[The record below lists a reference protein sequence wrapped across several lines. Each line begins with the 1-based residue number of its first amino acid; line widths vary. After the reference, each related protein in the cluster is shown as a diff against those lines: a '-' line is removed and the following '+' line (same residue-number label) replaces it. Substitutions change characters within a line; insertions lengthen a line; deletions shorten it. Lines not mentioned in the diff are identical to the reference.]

1 MYCQTLWFVS
11 VAINPYNAYNLIIF
25 YLVISII
32 YAYFANIM
40 KSAATPTYKTIIAID
55 PDVDRNGV
63 ACLDVASRSLDI
75 KALPFPETLDYLHTY
90 ASLYSDFYVII
101 EAGWLNKSNWH
112 LMRYDSKAKAAAKGN
127 AVGRNHEVGRK
138 LAEMCEHWHIPYQ
151 LVKPLK
157 KIWQGEDGKITAKE
171 LGRLLICHHISFN
184 FSRSNQEQR
193 DACLLTAKYW

>member
-1 MYCQTLWFVS
+1 MTNAVNYK
-11 VAINPYNAYNLIIF
+11 YN
-25 YLVISII
+25 
-32 YAYFANIM
+32 
-40 KSAATPTYKTIIAID
+40 TIIAID

-63 ACLDVASRSLDI
+63 ACLHVATRLLDI

-90 ASLYSDFYVII
+90 ASLHSDFCVII

-112 LMRYDSKAKAAAKGN
+112 LMRFDSKAKAAAKGN

-157 KIWQGEDGKITAKE
+157 KVWQGKDGKITATE
-171 LGRLLICHHISFN
+171 LQSFTGYKARTN
-184 FSRSNQEQR
+184 SEGR
-193 DACLLTAKYW
+193 DAALLAWVSANLPIRIAKPKRI